1 MSTPSGN
8 GKIFTDRISWALSY
22 LFNAGLLA
30 KTKRGV
36 YRISSLGEQMLKTP
50 DQINPYI
57 AEQMAKRREAVED
70 ADPVADPLKAAEA
83 SVAMPNESSESTPMD
98 QINRS
103 AMQLKA
109 SFCDE
114 VLATI
119 LQKSAREF
127 EQLVVTLLQKM
138 GYDGKI
144 ADAAAVTQ
152 YSRGGGISNPRKAVI
167 KEDVLGLGRVHI
179 QAKRYAQENKIGVSS
194 IHSLPPR

>member
-1 MSTPSGN
+1 
-8 GKIFTDRISWALSY
+8 
-22 LFNAGLLA
+22 
-30 KTKRGV
+30 
-36 YRISSLGEQMLKTP
+36 MLKTP
-50 DQINPYI
+50 DQINSYI
-57 AEQMAKRREAVED
+57 SEQMAKRREALED
-70 ADPVADPLKAAEA
+70 ADLVADPLKAGEA
-83 SVAMPNESSESTPMD
+83 SVAVIDEASESTPMD

-103 AMQLKA
+103 AMQFKA

-138 GYDGKI
+138 GYGGKI
-144 ADAAAVTQ
+144 ADALVIQ
-152 YSRGGGISNPRKAVI
+152 YSRDGGISNPKKAVI

-194 IHSLPPR
+194 IHSLPSR